1 MIRIERASLPDGL
14 RAVAR
19 RDPNGDLVLFV
30 SDSLDPAGQRL
41 AVRTALRASR
51 RAGWRG
57 AVPILVALPWAARL
71 LLHRAAA
78 LLRIRPI
85 ALASAAG
92 VAGVAA
98 VALIVAVAGQPHGS
112 TLSANPP
119 AQERIGGGGSLPGAG
134 SSPAPAPGR
143 TASGSRTSQPGTGQP
158 QPGSSSPGSGRT
170 PPAPGRTRPVPSPS
184 PTRTPEPSPSAT
196 PSPTPTPAPT
206 KSAKPSPSP
215 SPSPSPTGH
224 HGKPGRKSCVII
236 LGIKICVP
244 LSITL

>member
-14 RAVAR
+14 RAVAS

-57 AVPILVALPWAARL
+57 AVPIAVALPWAARL

-78 LLRIRPI
+78 LLRMRPI

-98 VALIVAVAGQPHGS
+98 VALVVAVAAQPHGS
-112 TLSANPP
+112 TLSIGPP
-119 AQERIGGGGSLPGAG
+119 AQERIGGGLPGAG

-196 PSPTPTPAPT
+196 PSPTPTPPPT
-206 KSAKPSPSP
+206 TKPAPSP